1 MTVRHLAI
9 ALLLSLVLVAVA
21 TASLWTWTGNG
32 ADDEWGTSGNWT
44 SDCQG
49 ICPQIPGTSDDV
61 EIPTGVASWDID
73 MDDNYTVDDVVI
85 KYATDFNDAGTG
97 APTLT
102 TDTVTINGAS
112 VVRVGNVV
120 ITAE

>member
-9 ALLLSLVLVAVA
+9 AFLLSLVLVAVA

-32 ADDEWGTSGNWT
+32 ADDEWGTAGNWST
-44 SDCQG
+44 DCVG
-49 ICPQIPGTSDDV
+49 ICPQIPGASDDAAFA
-61 EIPTGVASWDID
+61 TGVSVNVD
-73 MDDNYTVDDVVI
+73 MDDSYTIDDLTISIDVD
-85 KYATDFNDAGTG
+85 YNDAGTG

-120 ITAE
+120 ITTE